1 MKKRILVTEDDA
13 GLQDIFRLI
22 LEKAGYEVDI
32 FTSGRPILQDEFSL
46 PDLFLLDKQL
56 PGSDG
61 IDICKHLKLKEQTR
75 HIPVIMISANPR
87 ISVLSEDAGANAY
100 IEKPFDKA
108 YLLGLIEHL
117 LEQPQE
123 HVDQGVKEP
132 ASLGIIHEHLFSRC
146 EPEMTRNG

>member
-1 MKKRILVTEDDA
+1 MKKRILVTEDDP

-32 FTSGRPILQDEFSL
+32 LTSGVAIMQENFSL

-61 IDICKHLKLKEQTR
+61 IDICKQLKMAETTR

-87 ISVLSEDAGANAY
+87 ISILSEDAGANAY
-100 IEKPFDKA
+100 IEKPFDKSS
-108 YLLGLIEHL
+108 LLGLIEQL
-117 LEQPQE
+117 LQQPDE

-146 EPEMTRNG
+146 EPEVSRH